1 MFISIDGPSGAGKS
15 TIVRHL
21 AQMLVGAGESV
32 HITTEPSNGPIGV
45 LCRELTESVTGHALA
60 CLYAADRYHHL
71 QAEIRPHV
79 ESGETV
85 ISDRYIPSAL
95 VMQRFDGIDPAFLW
109 HLNSEA
115 DRPDLAVIL
124 EADPETIAERLTA
137 RGPHNRFQ
145 LTPGS
150 SHAEVHFY
158 RQATERLIQAGF
170 DVLRVDCNKQP
181 AEQSAS
187 FIRDPAHEFLC
198 TRSKRGKVN
207 VMRGNRTARHL
218 GERETAQNADALHKL
233 IIEDYT
239 FRPVRP
245 ETP

>member
-21 AQMLVGAGESV
+21 AQMLVAAGKSV
-32 HITTEPSNGPIGV
+32 HVTAEPSNGPIGV
-45 LCRELTESVTGHALA
+45 LCRELTESVTGHSLA

-71 QAEIRPHV
+71 QTEIRAHI
-79 ESGETV
+79 EGGEAV
-85 ISDRYIPSAL
+85 ISDRYIPSGL
-95 VMQRFDGIDPAFLW
+95 VMQRFDGIDPTFLW

-124 EADPETIAERLTA
+124 EADPETIAERLAA

-158 RQATERLIQAGF
+158 RQARRTHPPAARRQPSSRTVRHRSARNGHGGTPLRMPVVTMLKAARAGS
-170 DVLRVDCNKQP
+170 VP
-181 AEQSAS
+181 
-187 FIRDPAHEFLC
+187 
-198 TRSKRGKVN
+198 
-207 VMRGNRTARHL
+207 
-218 GERETAQNADALHKL
+218 
-233 IIEDYT
+233 
-239 FRPVRP
+239 
-245 ETP
+245 